1 MSNDEP
7 VPVLDLQPELDSLR
21 SDLVAAVEAVLAS
34 GQFILGPAVETF
46 EREVADYLGVP
57 HAVGVNSAT
66 DALVISLEALGIGEG
81 DEVITTAFTF
91 FATAEAISTIGAIPV
106 FVDIDPAS
114 FNLDSQQVEAA
125 ITSRT
130 AAIVPVHLFGHA
142 ATMDGLITAAE
153 RHGLAI
159 VEDAAQ
165 AFGGEWRER
174 KVGTLGAAGAF
185 SFFPT
190 KNLGGFG
197 DGGLIA
203 TSDER
208 VATRARALRAHGS
221 LRKHHNEMLGHNSR
235 LDELQ
240 AALLR
245 VKLPH
250 LDTANAGRRLV
261 AARYTELLNATPGV
275 LTPTTAEHVTH
286 VFHQYTVRIAQ
297 GRDTVADRL
306 GRAGVGTMVY
316 YPVPVHH
323 LPIYDRRDLH
333 LPEAEGAAAEVLS
346 LPIWPSMA
354 DQTIERV
361 ASALV
366 HAVE

>member
-1 MSNDEP
+1 VATDDP
-7 VPVLDLQPELDSLR
+7 IPVLDLQPEIESLR
-21 SDLVAAVEAVLAS
+21 PDLLAAVEVVFAS
-34 GQFILGPAVETF
+34 GRFILGPAVDAF
-46 EREVADYLGVP
+46 EREVADYLGV
-57 HAVGVNSAT
+57 AQTVGLNSGT
-66 DALVISLEALGIGEG
+66 DALVISLRALGIGED

-91 FATAEAISTIGAIPV
+91 FATAEAISTVGAIPV

-142 ATMDGLITAAE
+142 ASMDELITVAE
-153 RHGLAI
+153 RHGLAV

-174 KVGTLGAAGAF
+174 KLGTLGAAGAF

-203 TSDER
+203 TNDER

-221 LRKHHNEMLGHNSR
+221 LRKHHNETLGHNSR

-250 LDTANAGRRLV
+250 LDAANAGRRRV
-261 AARYTELLNATPGV
+261 AARYRELLNATPGV

-286 VFHQYTVRIAQ
+286 VFHQYTVRIAR
-297 GRDTVADRL
+297 GRDRAADRL
-306 GRAGVGTMVY
+306 RRAGVGTMVY

-323 LPIYDRRDLH
+323 LPVYDRRDLH